1 MNNNFEYIFNY
12 ITSELSIKEKE
23 KCLLSEKP
31 YDAITIYFMYLYR
44 KNHNITLENIYEEGY
59 CKSWS
64 EAQYIPLDDVVDYLK
79 QNVSIWNKML
89 EVVNQ
94 YDIEQLKELVLTL
107 SDDNKKSDSI
117 IELVI
122 L

>member
-23 KCLLSEKP
+23 KCFLSEKP

-94 YDIEQLKELVLTL
+94 YDIEQ
-107 SDDNKKSDSI
+107 
-117 IELVI
+117 
-122 L
+122 